1 MARYLAFLVALLV
14 SSYATALQDPTRP
27 GGQSTPAPTAVVGQ
41 VPAVEL
47 SSIVYSAERR
57 VAIINDVPR
66 REGETF
72 DGMRL
77 KRIHPGRIELVVNG
91 QVLPVHLAHPPR
103 IRASQ

>member
-1 MARYLAFLVALLV
+1 MARWMVILPALLI
-14 SSYATALQDPTRP
+14 SSYAAALQDPTRP
-27 GGQSTPAPTAVVGQ
+27 GGQSTPTSMALVEQA
-41 VPAVEL
+41 PAVEL